1 MNLRDDFRSFFVLY
15 DNGDTF
21 YFIVNSKC
29 EIYCTRFKNIYE
41 NTKGTN
47 MPGAH
52 TLEFT
57 GNSFNL
63 KNAKGETIYSLE
75 EYRKS
80 ISNILPTSE
89 EKPSIKRLYIDEDV
103 RSGLLAAEMIT
114 YDEEAVHI
122 PGLLYEPIKSETPAS
137 SYTRA
142 RRQVAR

>member
-1 MNLRDDFRSFFVLY
+1 MTLREDFRSFFVLY

-41 NTKGTN
+41 KTEGKC

-52 TLEFT
+52 TLEFN
-57 GNSFNL
+57 GNSFSL

-75 EYRKS
+75 DYRNALKS
-80 ISNILPTSE
+80 ILPTE
-89 EKPSIKRLYIDEDV
+89 ENTSSIKRLYIDEDV

-122 PGLLYEPIKSETPAS
+122 PGLLYEVQEETEIKT
-137 SYTRA
+137 YTKV
-142 RRQVAR
+142 RRQVIR